1 MLQSV
6 VPVFRDP
13 PWHCILERR
22 GNRSKLDD
30 TRCNYDRQTLEMTP
44 DRRVTPDRRMP
55 TPRRQT
61 IARLAVV
68 GVSLAAG
75 IGAAVLASGLKPPE
89 VPVPVIVAKDP
100 VSTIVVAAGPLEYGT
115 VLTAYNLTEAP
126 WESSIVPDGAFKSKA
141 DLLKDGDRAVLTSMQ
156 RNEPVLSARIT
167 GPNQPASL
175 AALTEPGMRAVSV
188 RVDEARGVAGFV
200 RMGDRVDV
208 IVTRTDS
215 GSEPRGSY
223 ADVLLQ
229 GVKVLATGQIANDR
243 QEHPTVVQTVTVEVS
258 TEQAQ
263 KLILAES
270 VGTLSLVL
278 RQVGKAVPE
287 AVRRITLADL
297 GGPKPAAAPAPSRA
311 AEVWIYRGDTDPRIY
326 PDVYREPY
334 RDVNREPYRQA
345 R

>member
-1 MLQSV
+1 MQMKTARRI
-6 VPVFRDP
+6 PMP
-13 PWHCILERR
+13 P
-22 GNRSKLDD
+22 
-30 TRCNYDRQTLEMTP
+30 
-44 DRRVTPDRRMP
+44 
-55 TPRRQT
+55 
-61 IARLAVV
+61 ARLVV
-68 GVSLAAG
+68 LGISLAAG
-75 IGAAVLASGLKPPE
+75 IGAALLASGSKPPE
-89 VPVPVIVAKDP
+89 IIVAKGP

-115 VLTAYNLTEAP
+115 TLTDENVSEAP
-126 WESSIVPDGAFKSKA
+126 WESSIVPDGAFQSKA
-141 DLLKDGDRAVLTSMQ
+141 DLLKDGARAALTSMK
-156 RNEPVLSARIT
+156 RNEPILSSRIT

-175 AALTEPGMRAVSV
+175 AALTGPGMRAVSV

-208 IVTRTDS
+208 ILTRSDS
-215 GSEPRGSY
+215 KNQTRSIH

-297 GGPKPAAAPAPSRA
+297 GESEPAPAPAPPPVPSHV
-311 AEVWIYRGDTDPRIY
+311 AEVWIFRGDTEPTIY
-326 PDVYREPY
+326 HDVYRESY
-334 RDVNREPYRQA
+334 RNEHREPYRQA

>member
-1 MLQSV
+1 V
-6 VPVFRDP
+6 VP
-13 PWHCILERR
+13 
-22 GNRSKLDD
+22 
-30 TRCNYDRQTLEMTP
+30 
-44 DRRVTPDRRMP
+44 
-55 TPRRQT
+55 
-61 IARLAVV
+61 A
-68 GVSLAAG
+68 
-75 IGAAVLASGLKPPE
+75 
-89 VPVPVIVAKDP
+89 IVAKGP

-115 VLTAYNLTEAP
+115 VLTEYNLTEAP
-126 WESSIVPDGAFKSKA
+126 WESSTVPDGAFKSKA

-156 RNEPVLSARIT
+156 RNEPVLGSRIT

-188 RVDEARGVAGFV
+188 QVDEARGVAGFV
-200 RMGDRVDV
+200 RTGDRVDV
-208 IVTRTDS
+208 ILTRT
-215 GSEPRGSY
+215 GSERSGSY

-243 QEHPTVVQTVTVEVS
+243 QEHPTVVRTVTVEVS

-297 GGPKPAAAPAPSRA
+297 GSPEPAAAPAPSRV
-311 AEVWIYRGDTDPRIY
+311 AEVWIYRGDTDPKIY

>member
-1 MLQSV
+1 
-6 VPVFRDP
+6 
-13 PWHCILERR
+13 
-22 GNRSKLDD
+22 
-30 TRCNYDRQTLEMTP
+30 MTP

-55 TPRRQT
+55 TPST
-61 IARLAVV
+61 KAIARFVV
-68 GVSLAAG
+68 IGISLAAG
-75 IGAAVLASGLKPPE
+75 IGAAILASGSKPPE
-89 VPVPVIVAKDP
+89 IHEIVVAKGP
-100 VSTIVVAAGPLEYGT
+100 VSTIVVAAGRLEYGT
-115 VLTAYNLTEAP
+115 TLTDDNLSEAP
-126 WESSIVPDGAFKSKA
+126 WESSVVPEGAFQSKA
-141 DLLKDGDRAVLTSMQ
+141 DLLKDGARAALTSMKP
-156 RNEPVLSARIT
+156 NEPVLSSRIT

-188 RVDEARGVAGFV
+188 RVDEAREVAGFV

-208 IVTRTDS
+208 IVIRTGS
-215 GSEPRGSY
+215 GNEPNSSY

-263 KLILAES
+263 KLILAER

-297 GGPKPAAAPAPSRA
+297 SESEPAAALAPSRV
-311 AEVWIYRGDTDPRIY
+311 AEVWVYRGDKEPVVYR
-326 PDVYREPY
+326 DVYREEG
-334 RDVNREPYRQA
+334 RRPYRQA

>member
-1 MLQSV
+1 
-6 VPVFRDP
+6 
-13 PWHCILERR
+13 
-22 GNRSKLDD
+22 
-30 TRCNYDRQTLEMTP
+30 
-44 DRRVTPDRRMP
+44 MP
-55 TPRRQT
+55 TSKT
-61 IARLAVV
+61 TARLVVV
-68 GVSLAAG
+68 GISLAAG
-75 IGAAVLASGLKPPE
+75 IGAAVLAGGSKTPE
-89 VPVPVIVAKDP
+89 IHEIVIAKGP

-115 VLTAYNLTEAP
+115 TLTDDNLSEVP
-126 WESSIVPDGAFKSKA
+126 WESLIVPEGAFNSKA
-141 DLLKDGDRAVLTSMQ
+141 DLLKDGARAALTSMN
-156 RNEPVLSARIT
+156 RNEPVLSSRIT

-208 IVTRTDS
+208 ILTRTDS
-215 GSEPRGSY
+215 GNELRSSY

-243 QEHPTVVQTVTVEVS
+243 QEHPTVVQTVTLEVS

-263 KLILAES
+263 KLILAEK

-297 GGPKPAAAPAPSRA
+297 GGPEPAAAPAPSRV
-311 AEVWIYRGDTDPRIY
+311 AEVWIYRGATEPKIY
-326 PDVYREPY
+326 LDVYREPY
-334 RDVNREPYRQA
+334 RQA